1 MQSAITWRTRWA
13 RLAVYLRRDIWRRD
27 AERGIRALGLRC
39 VRVAL
44 LAVRGFLDNEGVF
57 RAQALTYIT
66 VLSLVPL
73 LAFSFAIMKGFGLYD
88 HLLQSTIVP
97 FLDTTFGV
105 AGRTAGEG
113 HEIRSAIDR
122 VLDFVSRADV
132 SKLGAF
138 GLLLLTYA
146 VVKLLSTVE
155 ASFNVIWRAHRARS
169 WVRKV
174 SDYIAMTIV
183 TPIFLLS
190 AAALTT
196 IAQASSAVGFFRERL
211 HLGVFIDVALG
222 LMPVLA
228 MWIAFTFV
236 YLAMPNART
245 RIVSALTGAF
255 VAAVAWQA
263 TLLLHLKFQ
272 LGVARYD
279 AIYAG
284 FAALPIFLIWVQMS
298 WTIVLFGAEVCCAH
312 QREPSLHDATI
323 AGASPVRDRRSV
335 AIAAVATIGEH
346 YLSGEPPPQLERLAQ
361 TLHVPLQSLQAVTD
375 ALVDGGVLLRVRRED
390 GDGFVPG
397 RDLDAIRVTDVL
409 APLEPDANERST
421 RGVDPEIDA
430 ILAGLTAA
438 GEASPFNKSV
448 RELALER
455 RELERG
461 PATPLARAERRPA
474 S

>member
-1 MQSAITWRTRWA
+1 MQSAITWRARWA
-13 RLAVYLRRDIWRRD
+13 RLALYLRRDIWRRD
-27 AERGIRALGLRC
+27 AEHGLRALGLRV
-39 VRVAL
+39 VRVTL
-44 LAVRGFLDNEGVF
+44 LAVRGFLNDEGVF

-73 LAFSFAIMKGFGLYD
+73 LAFSFSITKGFGLYD
-88 HLLQSTIVP
+88 HLLRSTIVP

-138 GLLLLTYA
+138 GLLVLTYA
-146 VVKLLSTVE
+146 VIKLLSTVE
-155 ASFNVIWRAHRARS
+155 ASFNVIWRVHRARS

-196 IAQASSAVGFFRERL
+196 IAQDSSAVGFLRDRL
-211 HLGVFIDVALG
+211 HLGVFIDVLLG
-222 LMPVLA
+222 LTPVLA
-228 MWIAFTFV
+228 MWVAFTFA
-236 YLAMPNART
+236 YLAMPNTRT
-245 RIVSALTGAF
+245 RLTSALTGAL
-255 VAAVAWQA
+255 VAALAWQA
-263 TLLLHLKFQ
+263 TLILHLKFQ
-272 LGVARYD
+272 IGVARYD
-279 AIYAG
+279 AFYAG
-284 FAALPIFLIWVQMS
+284 FAALPIFLIWVQIS

-312 QREPSLHDATI
+312 QREPSLHEAAV
-323 AGASPVRDRRSV
+323 AGASTARDRRSV
-335 AIAAVATIGEH
+335 ALAAVATIGER
-346 YLSGEPPPQLERLAQ
+346 YLSGDRPLQLEELAQ
-361 TLHVPLQSLQAVTD
+361 TLRIPLQHLQAVTD

-390 GDGFVPG
+390 GEGLVPA

-409 APLEPDANERST
+409 APLEPDAKERST
-421 RGVDPEIDA
+421 RGDDPEIDA
-430 ILAGLTAA
+430 ILAGFA
-438 GEASPFNKSV
+438 EANETSPFNKSV

-455 RELERG
+455 REAERSQ
-461 PATPLARAERRPA
+461 PAPLARAERRPA